1 MMSLWASKAS
11 MAIASRDGRSR
22 CSRGAV
28 LTGAV
33 LVPGA
38 LDSASPARMWDR
50 KANGDEHR
58 RGERS

>member
-1 MMSLWASKAS
+1 MSLWASKAS

-38 LDSASPARMWDR
+38 LDLGLAG
-50 KANGDEHR
+50 ANVGSQ
-58 RGERS
+58 GERG